1 MKKVLKNILLP
12 VLLGFIMIPSIAQ
25 KGVEDGSK
33 YGHGED
39 SITCIKNLSL
49 YREYVKSKAYDY
61 ANGPWRI
68 VFKECPLATKNIYI
82 DGARMYN
89 TYINAEKDPVQKA
102 VFLDTLKMI
111 YDQRINYYKE
121 EGSVLG
127 RKAYDILRHPEYRK
141 DPDIVEE
148 AYAYLGKSVKIL
160 KQKTSVPAIGM
171 FMTSS
176 ITLFQAGKITDLQVI
191 EDYATSSD
199 ILDYQLTQKP
209 GDSDLLKVKNAND
222 ASFIAS
228 GAPSCASLI
237 NYFEPQFDERKGDL
251 TYLKRVVDFMTKLEC
266 ETEPFYAKATET
278 LYTKEP
284 SSAAA
289 YGLAK
294 LFLAKEQYDKAM
306 DYYQEAIDSE
316 ENPLKKAD
324 YYYQL
329 AFIINVKLN
338 DVVKVRSYALEALKL
353 KPDWGDP
360 YILIGDTY
368 AGAKDCFEDEFEK
381 ATIYWVAVDKYAK
394 AKAVD
399 PSLTEKA
406 NERINTYSKYFPN
419 VETIFFYSLKEG
431 DSYKVGCW
439 INETTK
445 VRAR

>member
-1 MKKVLKNILLP
+1 MKKVFKYILLP
-12 VLLGFIMIPSIAQ
+12 ILLGIIVIPIMAQ

-49 YREYVKSKAYDY
+49 YREYIKSNAYDY

-68 VFKECPLATKNIYI
+68 VFNECPQSTMNIYI

-89 TYINAEKDPVQKA
+89 TYISAEKDPVQKA
-102 VFLDTLKMI
+102 LLMDTLKMI
-111 YDQRINYYKE
+111 YDQRIKFYKQ

-141 DPDIVEE
+141 DPEMVEE
-148 AYAYLGKSVKIL
+148 AYGYLAKSIKIM
-160 KQKTSVPAIGM
+160 KQKSSVPAIGM
-171 FMTSS
+171 YMTSS

-199 ILDYQLTQKP
+199 ILDYQLAQKT
-209 GDSDLLKVKNAND
+209 GDEDLLKVKNAND

-251 TYLKRVVDFMTKLEC
+251 VYLKRVVDFMTKLEC

-284 SSAAA
+284 SSTAA

-306 DYYQEAIDSE
+306 SYYQEAIDLE
-316 ENPLKKAD
+316 EDPLRRAD
-324 YYYQL
+324 FYYQL
-329 AFIINVKLN
+329 AFIINIKLN
-338 DVVKVRSYALEALKL
+338 DVVKARSYALEAIRL

-368 AGAKDCFEDEFEK
+368 ASSKDCFEDEFEK
-381 ATIYWVAVDKYAK
+381 STVYWVAVDKFAK

-399 PSLTEKA
+399 PSLAEKA
-406 NERINTYSKYFPN
+406 DDRINTYSKYFPN

-445 VRAR
+445 VRSR